1 VADPRDYY
9 EMLGVARDADEKA
22 IKDAFRKL
30 ALKYHPDR
38 NKSPDATERFREI
51 AEAYAVL
58 SDPEKRAEYD
68 ARGRAGVA
76 DFSTEDLFGGIDFG
90 DVLGGLGFD
99 FRTAGPFD
107 RFFRRRAAG
116 ARGENI
122 EVALEVPLERIFKGG
137 EETVHVA
144 RPVGCP
150 ACGGSGAKK
159 GTKPR
164 TCPKCGGA
172 GQIVRSQRKQGVT
185 LKQITACQDC
195 GGHGVIVDSPCAE
208 CAGRGRI
215 TRNETHKVRIPI
227 GVEDGA
233 TLRIAGHGLLAEK
246 PGAPPGDLFVVIR
259 AAEDS
264 RFERRGSDLYRTET
278 IDVVD
283 AVLGAKIDVPLLDG
297 QQTVDVPAGAQ
308 PDAVLRLD
316 GKGLPPF
323 GGGTRG
329 DLYVRL
335 RVHVPE
341 QLSDRQRRLF
351 ERLKATNY
359 SSRKPIEP

>member
-1 VADPRDYY
+1 MADPRDYY
-9 EMLGVARDADEKA
+9 ETLGVARDADEKA
-22 IKDAFRKL
+22 IKDAFRQL

-38 NKSPDATERFREI
+38 NKAPDATDRFREI

-76 DFSTEDLFGGIDFG
+76 GLSAEDLFGGIDFG
-90 DVLGGLGFD
+90 DIFGGLGFE
-99 FRTAGPFD
+99 FGTAGPFD
-107 RFFRRRAAG
+107 RFFRRRAG
-116 ARGENI
+116 RARGEN
-122 EVALEVPLERIFKGG
+122 LEVVLEAPLERILHGG

-144 RPVGCP
+144 RPAVCQ
-150 ACGGSGAKK
+150 ACGGSGAKQ

-172 GQIVRSQRKQGVT
+172 GQLVRSQRKQGVT
-185 LKQITACQDC
+185 LQKIATCPDC
-195 GGHGVIVDSPCAE
+195 GGRGALIDSPCPE
-208 CAGRGRI
+208 CVGTGRVSRE
-215 TRNETHKVRIPI
+215 ETLKVRIPP
-227 GVEDGA
+227 GVEDGTA
-233 TLRIAGHGLLAEK
+233 LRIAGHGLPAEK

-259 AAEDS
+259 AAKDS

-283 AVLGAKIDVPLLDG
+283 AVLGVKIDVPLLDG

-308 PDAVLRLD
+308 PDTILRLV
-316 GKGLPPF
+316 GKGLPSF
-323 GGGTRG
+323 GGGRPG

-335 RVHVPE
+335 QVHVPE
-341 QLSDRQRRLF
+341 RLTDRQRGLY
-351 ERLKATNY
+351 EQLKATNPH
-359 SSRKPIEP
+359 KPS